1 AMSSARPHTP
11 LPVRPVARGMRAF
24 LYLATVLTFAAG
36 LQATVLAEH
45 SATFFAWD
53 IQPPMGAVFIGASF
67 WSACVLLAWSSRQRD
82 WARARI
88 TVPSVAVVSLLLLGA
103 TLAHIDQFGSLLG
116 IAWIEVYAF
125 TPPLAIAFTVVQ
137 LAAPGRDPERLERL
151 PAVLRGVLGAQT
163 LIMAAA
169 GLALWIAP
177 NDTGWWP
184 WVVGPMTAKAIGTWL
199 LGTATVGTYLVVRD
213 DREDLPGAMLSYVV
227 LGALLLLGALRFGG
241 DFDDTTAT
249 AIYLAMAASTLA
261 VGLAGAWLCQREGRY
276 RSVQPVGG
284 LPVQLAP
291 LNGARAADTVERDES
306 VRLPLSSPIMR

>member
-1 AMSSARPHTP
+1 MSGVPSDPS

-67 WSACVLLAWSSRQRD
+67 WSACVLLAWSARQRD

-88 TVPSVAVVSLLLLGA
+88 TVPSVAVVSLLLLAA
-103 TLAHIDQFGSLLG
+103 TLAHLDQFGSLLG
-116 IAWIEVYAF
+116 IAWIEVYAL
-125 TPPLAIAFTVVQ
+125 TPPLAIAFTVIQ

-151 PAVLRGVLGAQT
+151 PAGLRGALGLQT

-169 GLALWIAP
+169 GRALWIAP

-184 WVVGPMTAKAIGTWL
+184 WLVGPMTAKALGTWL
-199 LGTATVGTYLVVRD
+199 LGIATVGSYLVLRTTATTC
-213 DREDLPGAMLSYVV
+213 RARRCPTSCSERCSCWA
-227 LGALLLLGALRFGG
+227 ALRFSG
-241 DFDDTTAT
+241 DFSDPGPTAV
-249 AIYLAMAASTLA
+249 YLVLAASALA
-261 VGLAGAWLCQREGRY
+261 VGLTGARLCWREGRY
-276 RSVQPVGG
+276 RSVLPTGG
-284 LPVQLAP
+284 VPIQLPSI
-291 LNGARAADTVERDES
+291 NGAQAADPARSPAMEARAVEGMTTR
-306 VRLPLSSPIMR
+306 